1 MNTQSCFSCP
11 RTSIALLAL
20 ALAGPVAA
28 SDAVAPAAASDTTP
42 SAEAPAAA
50 EKDKTDA
57 SGKKVTEITGV
68 TVTVERREQDLQ
80 KYAGTAQ
87 ALSQDDL
94 RGMAINNDIRNLQV
108 AVPGLNISN
117 QEGNLEIFIRGVG
130 SANNTELGD
139 PGAAPHVNGAYIP
152 RPRGLG
158 GMFYDLDRVE
168 VNKGPQGTLR
178 GRNALAGTL
187 NIVTKK
193 PDLDSVNGYV
203 LGEVANRQGNTEE
216 FGINLPLNDTLALR
230 VAGYHLESDS
240 SYTNVG
246 DQRLDA
252 AGSRDEKSGRI
263 SLLFKPNEQL
273 SVFAMVDMGQEGGTG
288 YPGSN
293 IFGSVVTG
301 KVQPN
306 DFDLRRVVYFG
317 PQGYVDST
325 NWGAQTT
332 VTYDFGKL
340 TLEYN
345 GSYRDVDYYQVN
357 ANSAGTDWPGRDLS
371 QRPLGSSDGNRP
383 DYDLYSTNYWETKS
397 KAQTQELRLFS
408 NDQSRFRWTVGG
420 FYFHENQKVG
430 LFSLADKGVFYSGTE
445 FTMPDV
451 RGNSW
456 AGYAD
461 GTFDVTEKF
470 RVKAGVRY
478 TEESKYRFGIGG
490 NWTIGLG
497 GNGSCCF
504 SVRLG
509 TPGFRPALT
518 QRTNYNVVGLTP
530 QQAAQFLLQGILTP
544 GAFDTIFLQ
553 IGPIANGT
561 QPNGGCV
568 DRPDN
573 NGNTNDC
580 VGSTHSFT
588 VVGTPSQQLGSS
600 KFNFTDWRAG
610 AEYDVGDDGLLYGTV
625 STGHKAGGFNDSFD
639 INKIPETYKPESII
653 AYEVGFKDSFRL
665 GGRKSTYSVA
675 GFMYDYSDQ
684 VFQDLTVI
692 AYDQF
697 GNPAGYSLVNRNVGK
712 SRLYGIE
719 AESVMALGG
728 GFTLQLNG
736 LYLDSEIREGVVA
749 DVRTL
754 DYGGAGVAGTKLIDL
769 KGNELPLTSKFT
781 LNARLQQTI
790 NLKAW
795 SFDWQV
801 LASYRSAYYLTQYNN
816 RDVLRGTSVLTA
828 FDAGYPDRQ
837 DGYTNL
843 NAGIGFTSPDGT
855 LRLEAFGSNL
865 TNEDVSQKELVGSVG
880 SNIRFLNEPRTY
892 GLRVKKT
899 F

>member
-11 RTSIALLAL
+11 KTSIALLAL

-28 SDAVAPAAASDTTP
+28 ANVASTATAPGDAAPTADAPAADDAD
-42 SAEAPAAA
+42 
-50 EKDKTDA
+50 KQKTDA
-57 SGKKVTEITGV
+57 SGKKVTDITGV

-94 RGMAINNDIRNLQV
+94 RGMGINNDIRNLQV
-108 AVPGLNISN
+108 AIPGLNIAN

-139 PGAAPHVNGAYIP
+139 PGAAPHLNGAYIP

-178 GRNALAGTL
+178 GRNALAGSL

-193 PDLDSVNGYV
+193 PELGAINGYV
-203 LGEVANRQGNTEE
+203 LGEVGNRRMDTEE
-216 FGINLPLNDTLALR
+216 FGINLPLTDIAALR
-230 VAGYHLESDS
+230 VAGYHVGSGS
-240 SYTNVG
+240 SYENVG
-246 DQRLDA
+246 DQRLEA
-252 AGSRDEKSGRI
+252 AGSRNEKSGRI
-263 SLLFKPNEQL
+263 SLLIKPNDKL
-273 SVFAMVDMGQEGGTG
+273 TIFGMVDMGQEGGTG

-301 KVQPN
+301 KVKPE
-306 DFDLRRVVYFG
+306 DFDMRRVVYFG
-317 PQGYVDST
+317 NQGYVDSQI
-325 NWGAQTT
+325 WGAQTT
-332 VTYDFGKL
+332 VTYDFGNL

-357 ANSAGTDWPGRDLS
+357 ANSAGTDWPGRDLT
-371 QRPLGSSDGNRP
+371 QRPPGSSDGNRP

-408 NDQSRFRWTVGG
+408 SDESRFRWTIGG

-456 AGYAD
+456 AGFAD
-461 GTFDVTEKF
+461 GTFDVSDTF
-470 RVKAGVRY
+470 RVKAGIRY

-490 NWTIGLG
+490 NWTIGLVGTG
-497 GNGSCCF
+497 GNF

-518 QRTNYNVVGLTP
+518 QRTDYNVVGLTE
-530 QQAAQFLLQGILTP
+530 QQAARFLLQGILAFGINDTILQQI
-544 GAFDTIFLQ
+544 GAF
-553 IGPIANGT
+553 ANG
-561 QPNGGCV
+561 GAYGCV
-568 DRPDN
+568 DRADN
-573 NGNTNDC
+573 GGDVANC
-580 VGSTHSFT
+580 PYVFT
-588 VVGTPSQQLGSS
+588 TTSAPTQQLGSS

-610 AEYDVGDDGLLYGTV
+610 FETDLGDDGLLYGTV

-639 INKIPETYKPESII
+639 VNKIPETYKPESII
-653 AYEVGFKDSFRL
+653 AYELGWKDSFQI
-665 GGRKSTYSVA
+665 GGRKSTYSLA

-719 AESVMALGG
+719 GESVFSLGG
-728 GFTLQLNG
+728 GFTLQLNA

-754 DYGGAGVAGTKLIDL
+754 DYGAGGVAATKLIDL
-769 KGNELPLTSKFT
+769 KGNQLPLTSKFT

-816 RDVLRGTSVLTA
+816 REVIRGANVLTA
-828 FDAGYPDRQ
+828 FEAGYPDQ
-837 DGYTNL
+837 QEAFTNL

-865 TNEDVSQKELVGSVG
+865 TNKDVSQKELVGSVG
-880 SNIRFLNEPRTY
+880 SNIRFLNEPRSY
-892 GLRVKKT
+892 GLRIKKT